1 VLRPTPSKPQ
11 RDTGFRRWRCVLPD
25 ASALRPAVFLD
36 RDGTIAEEVGYLNH
50 VSRFRILP
58 HVGDAVRR
66 LNEAGLPVIVVTN
79 QSGVGRRYFPES
91 LVYSVHELMAQ
102 QLEAAGAHLNAIY
115 YCPHTSADGCD
126 CRKPKTG
133 MLERAAR
140 EHAIDL
146 HRSFVVGD
154 RHGDVEL
161 ARRAGASSIL
171 VRTGYGEG
179 EYLWNASKWLFQPD
193 FVAADLA
200 DAVHWIL
207 RPTK

>member
-1 VLRPTPSKPQ
+1 
-11 RDTGFRRWRCVLPD
+11 
-25 ASALRPAVFLD
+25 
-36 RDGTIAEEVGYLNH
+36 LNH

-58 HVGDAVRR
+58 RVAESIRR

-79 QSGVGRRYFPES
+79 QSGVGRGYFPET
-91 LVYSVHELMAQ
+91 LVHTVHELMTQ
-102 QLEAAGAHLNAIY
+102 QLAAAGARLDAIY
-115 YCPHTSADGCD
+115 FCPHTSADGCD

-133 MLERAAR
+133 ILERAAR

-179 EYLWNASKWLFQPD
+179 EYLWNAPNWPVKPD

>member
-1 VLRPTPSKPQ
+1 
-11 RDTGFRRWRCVLPD
+11 
-25 ASALRPAVFLD
+25 
-36 RDGTIAEEVGYLNH
+36 LNH

-58 HVGDAVRR
+58 RVADSIRR

-79 QSGVGRRYFPES
+79 QSGIGRGYFPES
-91 LVYSVHELMAQ
+91 LVHSVHELMTQ
-102 QLEAAGAHLNAIY
+102 QLEAAGARLDAIY
-115 YCPHTSADGCD
+115 YCPHATADGCK
-126 CRKPKTG
+126 CRKPNPG

-140 EHAIDL
+140 EHSIDL

-154 RHGDVEL
+154 RHGDVAL
-161 ARRAGASSIL
+161 AYRAGARSIL

-179 EYLWNASKWLFQPD
+179 EYLWNAAKWPIQPD
-193 FVAADLA
+193 FVAADLS

>member
-1 VLRPTPSKPQ
+1 
-11 RDTGFRRWRCVLPD
+11 
-25 ASALRPAVFLD
+25 
-36 RDGTIAEEVGYLNH
+36 LNH

-58 HVGDAVRR
+58 RVAESIRR
-66 LNEAGLPVIVVTN
+66 LNEAGLPAIVVTN
-79 QSGVGRRYFPES
+79 QSGVGRGYFPES
-91 LVYSVHELMAQ
+91 LVLSIHELMTQ
-102 QLEAAGAHLNAIY
+102 QLAAAGARLDAIY

-126 CRKPKTG
+126 CRKPRIG
-133 MLERAAR
+133 MLARASR
-140 EHAIDL
+140 EHSVDL

-154 RHGDVEL
+154 QHGDIEL
-161 ARRAGASSIL
+161 ARHAGARSIL

-179 EYLWNASKWLFQPD
+179 EYLWNAAKWPIQPD